1 MVSLIIIV
9 NQPFINGTDCN
20 VPRSPYSFF
29 AERYL
34 IKPVQY
40 RFMDTARNYLLCPFF
55 LKVRAGWEPDAFPVH
70 YVLVLIYLVLINA
83 RVRRY
88 VTDFTQNLVLSRLV
102 SFKVLSIE
110 RYPGVSR
117 CGHPDVTS
125 PLTSCEVIQLVS
137 DENASV
143 CGRSG
148 SGRVCVSPCKRAV
161 RAAYECV

>member
-1 MVSLIIIV
+1 MGC
-9 NQPFINGTDCN
+9 QPKVTHITKPASITKKPHKQHALEF
-20 VPRSPYSFF
+20 RHEALKL
-29 AERYL
+29 AERIDVAGAARELSLYESQLYNWRSKQQNQLSSSEREQL
-34 IKPVQY
+34 I
-40 RFMDTARNYLLCPFF
+40 N
-55 LKVRAGWEPDAFPVH
+55 VRARRNV
-70 YVLVLIYLVLINA
+70 IN
-83 RVRRY
+83 
-88 VTDFTQNLVLSRLV
+88 FTQNPGLSRLV

-125 PLTSCEVIQLVS
+125 PLTPCEAIQLVS